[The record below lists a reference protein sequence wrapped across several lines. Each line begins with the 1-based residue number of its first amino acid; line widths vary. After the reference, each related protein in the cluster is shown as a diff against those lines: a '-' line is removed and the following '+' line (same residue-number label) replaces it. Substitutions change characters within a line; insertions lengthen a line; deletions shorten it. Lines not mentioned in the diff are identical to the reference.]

1 MELTGRTVP
10 MRLLAPV
17 LGPAGGLLG
26 AGLAALAAAH
36 ELMRRD
42 YEVSVL
48 EAQDCPG
55 GRGQNC
61 SRPALAQRSYR
72 YGRRADLDSHRRGIG
87 WVDASAWPF
96 GKVVQVKIRF
106 AADAVWERLRSLMPC
121 DGDLRS
127 LQPTTAR
134 RRTAEDDLRS
144 RLAS

>member
-1 MELTGRTVP
+1 MELTGRTLP

-36 ELMRRD
+36 ELMRRE

-55 GRGQNC
+55 GREQNC
-61 SRPALAQRSYR
+61 SRRTSAQRSYR
-72 YGRRADLDSHRRGIG
+72 YWRRADLDSRWRGIG
-87 WVDASAWPF
+87 WWVDASAWPF

-106 AADAVWERLRSLMPC
+106 AADAVWERLRP
-121 DGDLRS
+121 
-127 LQPTTAR
+127 
-134 RRTAEDDLRS
+134 
-144 RLAS
+144 

>member
-1 MELTGRTVP
+1 VVRLNPMELTGRTLP

-55 GRGQNC
+55 GRGQN
-61 SRPALAQRSYR
+61 
-72 YGRRADLDSHRRGIG
+72 
-87 WVDASAWPF
+87 
-96 GKVVQVKIRF
+96 
-106 AADAVWERLRSLMPC
+106 
-121 DGDLRS
+121 
-127 LQPTTAR
+127 
-134 RRTAEDDLRS
+134 
-144 RLAS
+144 

>member
-1 MELTGRTVP
+1 MELTGRAQP

-26 AGLAALAAAH
+26 AVFAALAAAH

-61 SRPALAQRSYR
+61 SRRTLAQRSYR
-72 YGRRADLDSHRRGIG
+72 DGRRADLDSHRRGIG
-87 WVDASAWPF
+87 WWVDASAWPF
-96 GKVVQVKIRF
+96 GKVVQVKIRV
-106 AADAVWERLRSLMPC
+106 AADAVWERLRP
-121 DGDLRS
+121 
-127 LQPTTAR
+127 
-134 RRTAEDDLRS
+134 
-144 RLAS
+144 

>member
-42 YEVSVL
+42 YEVGVL

-61 SRPALAQRSYR
+61 SRRTSAQRSYR
-72 YGRRADLDSHRRGIG
+72 DGRRADLDSHLRGIG

-106 AADAVWERLRSLMPC
+106 AADAVWERLRP
-121 DGDLRS
+121 
-127 LQPTTAR
+127 
-134 RRTAEDDLRS
+134 
-144 RLAS
+144 

>member
-1 MELTGRTVP
+1 MELTVRTLP

-26 AGLAALAAAH
+26 AGFAALAAAH

-61 SRPALAQRSYR
+61 SRRTLAQRSYR
-72 YGRRADLDSHRRGIG
+72 DGRRADLDSHRRGIG
-87 WVDASAWPF
+87 WWVDASAWPLA
-96 GKVVQVKIRF
+96 KSY
-106 AADAVWERLRSLMPC
+106 RSKSNSPPTRC
-121 DGDLRS
+121 GSR
-127 LQPTTAR
+127 LQP
-134 RRTAEDDLRS
+134 
-144 RLAS
+144 